1 MEAHA
6 NDLTSM
12 ALVTSVAVLC
22 GLLFTRLRQPA
33 IVGYILAGVLLGPT
47 GFRLVSNSEN
57 VTSLAELGVLMLLF
71 LIGMELSLRHFKS
84 VLFVASCCAL
94 LQIGLSLAITAALAR
109 FFDWP
114 WQQAVVLGFVV
125 ALSSTAVAI
134 KMLEDINELRS
145 PVGRIT
151 VGVLIAQD
159 LAIVPML
166 VLIYGM
172 GGEGGLGVDI
182 VLKLVLASSVLVLL
196 IWFLS
201 RGQKIVLPT
210 RRWMRGKLDLV
221 PLAALAFC
229 FSAATVSGLLGLS
242 EAYGAFLAGLV
253 IGQSTDRAATIRAT
267 RPIQSVL
274 LVVFFLSIG
283 LLIDRHY
290 ILDNLGIVLT
300 ILVSAVFLK
309 TAINVGVLRLLREPW
324 ERAFPA
330 GVIMGQIGEFSFVL
344 AAAGVSVGAID
355 KEGYRLAIS
364 VIALSLLISPLWLIT
379 ARRFMSIAAGGVTN
393 IQSAL
398 AETFK
403 EEVTAYEMAMSLA
416 RRSGAAVWHGA
427 SKLKPE
433 DAPRTQ
439 QKTLPAP
446 TLQLEATS
454 QLETL
459 PEPEPVPDPEPEAES
474 LSEPRPEI
482 IAASDEDDF
491 IADDDAEDNTA
502 SSVKEP
508 VE

>member
-12 ALVTSVAVLC
+12 ALVTTVAVLC

-33 IVGYILAGVLLGPT
+33 IVGYILAGVVLGPT
-47 GFRLVSNSEN
+47 GFRLVQNSEN

-84 VLFVASCCAL
+84 VLAVASCCAV
-94 LQIGLSLAITAALAR
+94 LQIGFSLGITALLAR
-109 FFDWP
+109 LFDWP
-114 WQQAVVLGFVV
+114 WQQAVVLGFVF

-134 KMLEDINELRS
+134 KMLEDIKELRS

-166 VLIYGM
+166 VLIHGM
-172 GGEGGLGVDI
+172 GGEGTLGYDVI
-182 VLKLVLASSVLVLL
+182 AKLVLASAFLVAL

-201 RGQKIVLPT
+201 RRQKIVLPT
-210 RRWMRGKLDLV
+210 RRWMKGKLDLI

-242 EAYGAFLAGLV
+242 AAYGAFLAGLV
-253 IGQSTDRAATIRAT
+253 IGQSTDRAVTIRAT

-283 LLIDRHY
+283 LLIDWRY
-290 ILDNLGIVLT
+290 IWENLGLVLT
-300 ILVSAVFLK
+300 LLASAVFVK
-309 TAINVGVLRLLREPW
+309 TAINVGALRLLREPW

-344 AAAGVSVGAID
+344 AAAGVGVGAID

-364 VIALSLLISPLWLIT
+364 VIALSLLISPVWLIT
-379 ARRFMSIAAGGVTN
+379 ARRFMAIASDGVTN

-403 EEVTAYEMAMSLA
+403 EEVTAYATAVSLV
-416 RRSGAAVWHGA
+416 RRGAA
-427 SKLKPE
+427 KLRKG
-433 DAPRTQ
+433 DDKTL
-439 QKTLPAP
+439 QKSLPAP
-446 TLQLEATS
+446 TPLLEAEPP
-454 QLETL
+454 LEPL
-459 PEPEPVPDPEPEAES
+459 AEAEVVVSEEPEATA
-474 LSEPRPEI
+474 EPPLEPLADGEPEGSGEAGTEDEEKP
-482 IAASDEDDF
+482 AAKHRDDVTEP
-491 IADDDAEDNTA
+491 AE
-502 SSVKEP
+502 
-508 VE
+508 

>member
-12 ALVTSVAVLC
+12 ALVTTVAVLC

-47 GFRLVSNSEN
+47 GFRLVQNSEN

-84 VLFVASCCAL
+84 VLAVASCCAL
-94 LQIGLSLAITAALAR
+94 LQIAFSLAITTALAQLL
-109 FFDWP
+109 DWP

-166 VLIYGM
+166 VLIHGM
-172 GGEGGLGVDI
+172 GDEGTLGFDV
-182 VLKLVLASSVLVLL
+182 VAKLVLASCFLVLL

-201 RGQKIVLPT
+201 RRQKIVLPT

-242 EAYGAFLAGLV
+242 AAYGAFLAGLV
-253 IGQSTDRAATIRAT
+253 IGQSTDRAVTIRAT

-283 LLIDRHY
+283 LLIDRNY
-290 ILDNLGIVLT
+290 IWENIGTVLT
-300 ILVSAVFLK
+300 ILGAAVFLK
-309 TAINVGVLRLLREPW
+309 TAINVGALRLLREPW

-344 AAAGVSVGAID
+344 AAAGVGVGAID

-379 ARRFMSIAAGGVTN
+379 TRRFMAIASGGVTN
-393 IQSAL
+393 IQSTL

-403 EEVTAYEMAMSLA
+403 EEVSAYTMAMSLA
-416 RRSGAAVWHGA
+416 RRSGAAVRQGA
-427 SKLKPE
+427 AKLRQGGAKARQKSLPPPTPLLEADAPLEPLSQTAPVAAEEEDPGATDESADEHPVEESPE
-433 DAPRTQ
+433 D
-439 QKTLPAP
+439 
-446 TLQLEATS
+446 
-454 QLETL
+454 
-459 PEPEPVPDPEPEAES
+459 
-474 LSEPRPEI
+474 
-482 IAASDEDDF
+482 
-491 IADDDAEDNTA
+491 
-502 SSVKEP
+502 VKETAG
-508 VE
+508 

>member
-12 ALVTSVAVLC
+12 ALVTTVAVLC

-84 VLFVASCCAL
+84 VLVVASCCAL
-94 LQIGLSLAITAALAR
+94 LQIGLSLAITAALAQ
-109 FFDWP
+109 FFGWP

-172 GGEGGLGVDI
+172 GEEGSLGIDVA
-182 VLKLVLASSVLVLL
+182 LKLVLASSVLVLL

-201 RGQKIVLPT
+201 RRQKIVLPT

-221 PLAALAFC
+221 PMAALAFC

-283 LLIDRHY
+283 LLIDWRY
-290 ILDNLGIVLT
+290 ILDHIGIVLT
-300 ILVSAVFLK
+300 ILASAVFIK
-309 TAINVGVLRLLREPW
+309 TAINVGALRLLREPW

-403 EEVTAYEMAMSLA
+403 EEVTAYEMAMTLA
-416 RRSGAAVWHGA
+416 RRSGAAVRRGA
-427 SKLKPE
+427 SKLRP
-433 DAPRTQ
+433 DAPRTRQ
-439 QKTLPAP
+439 NALPPPAP
-446 TLQLEATS
+446 ALLEVEPI
-454 QLETL
+454 LEPQTESAPISAEERAPDIAETDL
-459 PEPEPVPDPEPEAES
+459 PVSADESRPAAE
-474 LSEPRPEI
+474 
-482 IAASDEDDF
+482 
-491 IADDDAEDNTA
+491 
-502 SSVKEP
+502 
-508 VE
+508 

>member
-12 ALVTSVAVLC
+12 ALVTTVAVLC

-47 GFRLVSNSEN
+47 GFRLVQNSEN

-84 VLFVASCCAL
+84 VLAVASCCAL
-94 LQIGLSLAITAALAR
+94 LQIAFSLAITTALAQLL
-109 FFDWP
+109 DWP

-166 VLIYGM
+166 VLIHGM
-172 GGEGGLGVDI
+172 GEEGSLGFNV
-182 VLKLVLASSVLVLL
+182 VAKLVLASCFLVLL

-201 RGQKIVLPT
+201 RRQKIVLPT

-242 EAYGAFLAGLV
+242 AAYGAFLAGLV
-253 IGQSTDRAATIRAT
+253 IGQSTDRAVTIRAT

-283 LLIDRHY
+283 LLIDRNY
-290 ILDNLGIVLT
+290 IWDNIGTVLT
-300 ILVSAVFLK
+300 FLGAAVFLK
-309 TAINVGVLRLLREPW
+309 TAINVGALRLLREPW

-344 AAAGVSVGAID
+344 AAAGVGVGAID

-379 ARRFMSIAAGGVTN
+379 ARRFMAIASGGVTN
-393 IQSAL
+393 IQSTL

-403 EEVTAYEMAMSLA
+403 EEVNAYALAMSLA
-416 RRSGAAVWHGA
+416 RRSGAAVRQGA
-427 SKLKPE
+427 AKLRQGGTK
-433 DAPRTQ
+433 AQ
-439 QKTLPAP
+439 QKSLPPP
-446 TLQLEATS
+446 TPLLEAEPS
-454 QLETL
+454 LEPL
-459 PEPEPVPDPEPEAES
+459 PDPANIEADDPEP
-474 LSEPRPEI
+474 
-482 IAASDEDDF
+482 
-491 IADDDAEDNTA
+491 DDAVEQDQATA
-502 SSVKEP
+502 EKEP
-508 VE
+508 AE